1 MGNHINFRVANDTAG
16 KPSWWLYGSN
26 GEMVAWAGES
36 FYDLAGAQR
45 AARAFK
51 AGALTAR
58 YEIWADTAGKY
69 RWRAWRGSDKVA
81 ASGEAFASKYNAER
95 AAENVRLN
103 AGRATGV

>member
-1 MGNHINFRVANDTAG
+1 MTNTTTR
-16 KPSWWLYGSN
+16 KPTWKLVGAN

-36 FYDLAGAQR
+36 FYDQSGSLR

-51 AGALTAR
+51 VGALTAR
-58 YEIWADTAGKY
+58 YEVYADASGQY

-81 ASGEAFASKYNAER
+81 ASGEAFASKSNAER

-103 AGRATGV
+103 AGSATGV